1 MSDVV
6 LMSSRSATARLR
18 AERMVSGQE
27 AITQQV
33 AATLLRM
40 VDRHDEINREI
51 YAAIMSPEFDMSEI
65 DALKRQLRAHDE
77 DTMSVLR
84 YAFI

>member
-27 AITQQV
+27 VITQQV
-33 AATLLRM
+33 AATLVKM